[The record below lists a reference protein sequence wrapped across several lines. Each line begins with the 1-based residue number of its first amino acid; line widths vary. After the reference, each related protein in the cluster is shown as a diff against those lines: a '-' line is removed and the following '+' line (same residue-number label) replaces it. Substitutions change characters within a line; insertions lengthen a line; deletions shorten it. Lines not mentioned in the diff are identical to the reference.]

1 MIKTANTEQKFKDI
15 VISDLKSHNILTQ
28 KAILKSTLNYWYDG
42 DTQCSNSGH
51 TEIIRYKAV
60 ITFMVFEGE
69 TTINKIKGIAKY
81 RPFSTQFKAIKA
93 FWCVDNTIVYGYDS
107 WYHTYEEHNPSPY
120 NGFPK
125 VWGWSEDDVKTMP
138 DVWADSHPIS
148 KLAHY
153 KPWPCCFYGPN
164 YSVTGDQWTKIE
176 IPGSKFYKDIDD
188 LNKIYQFERNEIIR
202 LIPVAEKMNNQY
214 AQFLTT
220 VDWHKKSDRKIIC
233 QYKLKLNQQ
242 NVNLNKVKMDF

>member
-1 MIKTANTEQKFKDI
+1 MIKTANTEHEFKDI
-15 VISDLKSHNILTQ
+15 VMADLKSHNILTQ
-28 KAILKSTLNYWYDG
+28 KAILKSTLNYWSG
-42 DTQCSNSGH
+42 DAQCSNSGN
-51 TEIIRYKAV
+51 TEIISYKAV
-60 ITFMVFEGE
+60 ITFMVFEEE

-81 RPFSTQFKAIKA
+81 RPLHPQFKAIKA
-93 FWCVDNTIVYGYDS
+93 FWCDDNTIVYSYDS

-125 VWGWSEDDVKTMP
+125 VWGWSDDDVKTMP
-138 DVWADSHPIS
+138 DVWADSHPSS

-153 KPWPCCFYGPN
+153 KPWPCCYYGPN
-164 YSVTGDQWTKIE
+164 YSITGDQWTKVE
-176 IPGSKFYKDIDD
+176 LHGLKFYKDIDD
-188 LNKIYQFERNEIIR
+188 LNKIYQFERDEIIR
-202 LIPVAEKMNNQY
+202 LIPVAENMNKQY

-220 VDWHKKSDRKIIC
+220 VDWHKKSDRKIIR